1 MFKSHLE
8 YCWTILLVSQTLVYV
23 CMCCTVVRM
32 WQLFDNLI
40 LCAMCIRFCGITMQQ
55 RRWEMR
61 FSVDNCDTFEMVYSF
76 QRNST
81 TFSASTLHYIP
92 IFFFSQPQ
100 YVSTLQHFS
109 MQWARDFF
117 LLTAHKV
124 RKSLFVSDAYDTN
137 FRVHNKYSDY
147 NIDRVQ
153 WKKNSVKSRTTE
165 DEGQTGTHKK
175 GM

>member
-61 FSVDNCDTFEMVYSF
+61 FSVDNCDTFEMVYSC

-109 MQWARDFF
+109 MHYAPGAWFF
-117 LLTAHKV
+117 SVDSTQSEKKSVRFWRIWHKFP
-124 RKSLFVSDAYDTN
+124 RS
-137 FRVHNKYSDY
+137 
-147 NIDRVQ
+147 
-153 WKKNSVKSRTTE
+153 
-165 DEGQTGTHKK
+165 
-175 GM
+175 